1 MTFQDLSNNYSIKWS
16 TSVNDITLSDW
27 EDIFGKSI
35 IKSQRFFISIEKS
48 DFQQITIYYLQ
59 IFEHGTV
66 VAIVPCFSYEIDILN
81 LTTSPM
87 VKAVVKKIR
96 KVYIDFFKIRAF
108 VTGTY
113 ASSCEHFIEY
123 KTTLSAEKRQIVFDL
138 VRKQLKNKCRQ
149 TKSKFVFIKDIRGR
163 NIDSI
168 KKILGHD
175 FYFFS
180 SFPTNVIPVLSSH
193 KYPEMLKSKYRKRF
207 QDSQKAFNE
216 NFMWEI
222 STDFANQT
230 LLLGMRGMA
239 AYAWHAARLGFHD
252 PEVDAWFIKGMV
264 EFAKDHSAEEWLNLL
279 MEFGQIN
286 LKCMAI
292 LDKANTET
300 YGTPVPTTVPL
311 TVEPGPFIV
320 VTGHDLHDLNQLL
333 EQTDGKG
340 VNIYTHGEMLPCH
353 AYPELKKHP
362 QLKGNFGTAWQ
373 NQQKEFVDVP
383 GAFLFTTN
391 CIMPP
396 KENYRANIFTTDMVG
411 FDGCAHVEEKADGT
425 KDFSAVI
432 ERAIELGGYKEAQ
445 EFTGINGG
453 HEVTTGF
460 GHGTVLGI
468 ADKVIDAVKAG
479 AIKHFFLVGGCDGAK
494 VGRNYYTEFVKQTP
508 DDTVVLTL
516 ACGKFRFNDLNIGE
530 IGGIP
535 RILDMGQC
543 NDAYSAIQV
552 AVALAGA
559 FECDVNDL
567 PLTLVL
573 SWYEQK
579 AVCILLTLLA
589 LGIRNIYI
597 GPSLPKFFSSNVLNI
612 LVEKFQ
618 LHPITT
624 PEADM
629 KAILG

>member
-1 MTFQDLSNNYSIKWS
+1 
-16 TSVNDITLSDW
+16 
-27 EDIFGKSI
+27 
-35 IKSQRFFISIEKS
+35 
-48 DFQQITIYYLQ
+48 
-59 IFEHGTV
+59 
-66 VAIVPCFSYEIDILN
+66 
-81 LTTSPM
+81 
-87 VKAVVKKIR
+87 
-96 KVYIDFFKIRAF
+96 
-108 VTGTY
+108 
-113 ASSCEHFIEY
+113 
-123 KTTLSAEKRQIVFDL
+123 
-138 VRKQLKNKCRQ
+138 
-149 TKSKFVFIKDIRGR
+149 
-163 NIDSI
+163 
-168 KKILGHD
+168 
-175 FYFFS
+175 
-180 SFPTNVIPVLSSH
+180 
-193 KYPEMLKSKYRKRF
+193 
-207 QDSQKAFNE
+207 
-216 NFMWEI
+216 
-222 STDFANQT
+222 
-230 LLLGMRGMA
+230 MA
-239 AYAWHAARLGFHD
+239 
-252 PEVDAWFIKGMV
+252 
-264 EFAKDHSAEEWLNLL
+264 
-279 MEFGQIN
+279 
-286 LKCMAI
+286 
-292 LDKANTET
+292 
-300 YGTPVPTTVPL
+300 
-311 TVEPGPFIV
+311 
-320 VTGHDLHDLNQLL
+320 
-333 EQTDGKG
+333 
-340 VNIYTHGEMLPCH
+340 
-353 AYPELKKHP
+353 
-362 QLKGNFGTAWQ
+362 

-494 VGRNYYTEFVKQTP
+494 VGRNYYTDFVKQTP
-508 DDTVVLTL
+508 EDTVVLTL

-579 AVCILLTLLA
+579 AVCIFVNIV
-589 LGIRNIYI
+589 GIGYPQHLYSAHPCLN
-597 GPSLPKFFSSNVLNI
+597 SSPTNVLNI
-612 LVEKFQ
+612 W
-618 LHPITT
+618 
-624 PEADM
+624 
-629 KAILG
+629 

>member
-1 MTFQDLSNNYSIKWS
+1 MYCVQCEQTMVTDKGNGCSYSQGMCGKTAETSDLQDLLIACLHSLSAWALKARELGIINHQADSFAPRAFFS
-16 TSVNDITLSDW
+16 TLTNVNFDSARIVGYAQQALIYRNDLIREISKVEANPTLNHPLAHIELKGSTIDELAKQAKEFALDIDRAAIGEEAHGVRLLCLYGLKGAAAYLEHAYVLDKFDNDIYTEYHQFMSWLGTQPSDLN
-27 EDIFGKSI
+27 ELV
-35 IKSQRFFISIEKS
+35 EKA
-48 DFQQITIYYLQ
+48 L
-59 IFEHGTV
+59 
-66 VAIVPCFSYEIDILN
+66 AIGSMNF
-81 LTTSPM
+81 
-87 VKAVVKKIR
+87 
-96 KVYIDFFKIRAF
+96 KVMAMLDAGE
-108 VTGTY
+108 T
-113 ASSCEHFIEY
+113 EHFG
-123 KTTLSAEKRQIVFDL
+123 
-138 VRKQLKNKCRQ
+138 N
-149 TKSKFVFIKDIRGR
+149 
-163 NIDSI
+163 
-168 KKILGHD
+168 
-175 FYFFS
+175 
-180 SFPTNVIPVLSSH
+180 
-193 KYPEMLKSKYRKRF
+193 
-207 QDSQKAFNE
+207 
-216 NFMWEI
+216 
-222 STDFANQT
+222 
-230 LLLGMRGMA
+230 
-239 AYAWHAARLGFHD
+239 
-252 PEVDAWFIKGMV
+252 
-264 EFAKDHSAEEWLNLL
+264 
-279 MEFGQIN
+279 
-286 LKCMAI
+286 
-292 LDKANTET
+292 
-300 YGTPVPTTVPL
+300 PVPATVNVRPVAGKCIL
-311 TVEPGPFIV
+311 IS
-320 VTGHDLHDLNQLL
+320 GHDLKDLKELL
-333 EQTDGKG
+333 EQTEGKG
-340 VNIYTHGEMLPCH
+340 INVYTHGEMLPAH
-353 AYPELKKHP
+353 GYPELKKYKH
-362 QLKGNFGTAWQ
+362 LVGNYGSGWQ

-396 KENYRANIFTTDMVG
+396 KENYKANIFTTDMVG

-494 VGRNYYTEFVKQTP
+494 VGRNYYTEFVKQSP

-589 LGIRNIYI
+589 LGIRNIY
-597 GPSLPKFFSSNVLNI
+597 
-612 LVEKFQ
+612 
-618 LHPITT
+618 
-624 PEADM
+624 
-629 KAILG
+629 